1 MDHPLDSVHVLKH
14 VAQTPKEGEY
24 ILWACTWRPAYLEE
38 YHIELKIT
46 CGHRSS
52 SNTMWSSN
60 TMLFWDNKRLRFRHC
75 LLHTGT
81 MSEAEVFSSWY
92 MQNVEPLWAHD
103 LHDYCWSLRWR
114 VIVCPSPSSPKMIW
128 LLITSMSTAHDILCI
143 INGNRMKHQSLL
155 SRTIGSWSRPIITT
169 IISPIPS
176 KSVEFKDGMG
186 LRLGSFFE
194 KWSMTG
200 NHFISWFLL
209 ICTRV

>member
-1 MDHPLDSVHVLKH
+1 MTYDHMPILHCKWPLLENSVCTSVWKLMVWGYHRWMACALPCNEAYFGNQCVFFTMDHPFDSVHVLKH
-14 VAQTPKEGEY
+14 VAQIPKEGEY
-24 ILWACTWRPAYLEE
+24 ILWACTWRPACLEE

-103 LHDYCWSLRWR
+103 LHDYCWTLRWR

-128 LLITSMSTAHDILCI
+128 
-143 INGNRMKHQSLL
+143 
-155 SRTIGSWSRPIITT
+155 
-169 IISPIPS
+169 
-176 KSVEFKDGMG
+176 
-186 LRLGSFFE
+186 
-194 KWSMTG
+194 
-200 NHFISWFLL
+200 
-209 ICTRV
+209 